1 MRIDITNLYINTI
14 LSRFEY
20 LKLKLADD
28 KVIAEYRLSEKATTD
43 GLTYDK

>member
-1 MRIDITNLYINTI
+1 MRIDITNLYINTT

-28 KVIAEYRLSEKATTD
+28 KVIAEYMLSEKATTD
-43 GLTYDK
+43 GRTYDK